1 VRREFNVFPSQM
13 LDLMDAIKL
22 AIAGTH
28 SIVDEDG
35 NKYDDD
41 DDDVVANAFQ
51 KRHVG
56 VTGY

>member
-1 VRREFNVFPSQM
+1 M

-35 NKYDDD
+35 NRYDE
-41 DDDVVANAFQ
+41 DDVDVGDAWS
-51 KRHVG
+51 RRVVG
-56 VTGY
+56 VTGF